1 MGFRKIWIGTN
12 SFNMFIHLIALSYSF
27 LGMTA
32 VGHSCCGTLRSQFS
46 GSRKAISY
54 RISTDRFCNLSYVF
68 FLRTTLIIGMSRAY
82 GSMDESLKVENPV
95 SMAGP
100 VCVLEC
106 GRAIYAPYIQ
116 N

>member
-1 MGFRKIWIGTN
+1 
-12 SFNMFIHLIALSYSF
+12 
-27 LGMTA
+27 
-32 VGHSCCGTLRSQFS
+32 
-46 GSRKAISY
+46 
-54 RISTDRFCNLSYVF
+54 
-68 FLRTTLIIGMSRAY
+68 MSRAY